1 MILFLKNDF
10 ITGIKMNEKKIGIA
24 VIACGMRSKYTVGN
38 LLRDSNHNVEVLA
51 VYDPIDSVVEEA
63 LDLWQVDR
71 KCCRKC
77 SSSTE
82 AINTPGVDWVLVYSP
97 NAFHKE
103 HILEAFAAGKH
114 VFSEKPLAATLE
126 DCKEI
131 YDAHCKSDLL
141 FATGFVL
148 RYSPLYQRVKNLLDS
163 GKFGKIL
170 SIEANENI
178 PPAHGGY
185 IMRNWRRKNEI
196 SGPHIL
202 EKCCHDLDLIIWFCN
217 SLPSKVF
224 FCGSTNVF
232 KSENRYLEEKYGTET
247 FNNWGGHDQ
256 IESAFNDD
264 SDMMDTSMGTAIFRN
279 GIQVSFC
286 ATMCNAIEERRMRF
300 NCSEGTIIVDLYKS
314 AVSYKTIGD
323 KELYTVNFGTDLHGG
338 GDSFIMKELYES
350 MSRGVP
356 PKCSGNDGLE
366 SAVFALAFDKSAR
379 EGKLIDLEPTWKS
392 LGR

>member
-1 MILFLKNDF
+1 M
-10 ITGIKMNEKKIGIA
+10 
-24 VIACGMRSKYTVGN
+24 
-38 LLRDSNHNVEVLA
+38 
-51 VYDPIDSVVEEA
+51 
-63 LDLWQVDR
+63 
-71 KCCRKC
+71 
-77 SSSTE
+77 
-82 AINTPGVDWVLVYSP
+82 LVYSP